1 MDTERIMFVPR
12 KVLEEKLIQILAEDV
27 GQGDVTTA
35 AIVPEGQIVE
45 AAVVAKE
52 SGVIAGI
59 EEISV
64 LAEALGLEGEA
75 YASDGAEV
83 KKGETFLKLRGDAQ
97 TILSAERTLLNLL
110 SRMSGIATKTR
121 RLVEKLHETKMS
133 TKIAATRKSAPGML
147 YFDKKAIAVG
157 GGDPHRLH
165 LDDMVLIKDNHI
177 VLAGGIVKA
186 VEKAKTA
193 VSFTK
198 KIEVEVTK
206 ASDAVAAAKAGADI
220 IMLDNFSPK
229 QAERAVG
236 ALKTVGLRDGVM
248 LEASGGITEENL
260 LRYASTGID
269 VLSLGELTHS
279 VKALNMSLEITRVC

>member
-1 MDTERIMFVPR
+1 MFVPR

-52 SGVIAGI
+52 SGVVAGI

-121 RLVEKLHETKMS
+121 RIVEKLRKAKMS

-147 YFDKKAIAVG
+147 YFDKKAVFVG

-165 LDDMVLIKDNHI
+165 LDDMVLIKDNHV
-177 VLAGGIVKA
+177 VLAGGVVKA
-186 VEKAKTA
+186 IEKAKAA

-198 KIEVEVTK
+198 KVEVEVNRV
-206 ASDAVAAAKAGADI
+206 SDVVAAAKAGAEI
-220 IMLDNFSPK
+220 VMLDNFAPK
-229 QAERAVG
+229 QAKQAVE
-236 ALKTVGLRDGVM
+236 ALKKAGLREKVV
-248 LEASGGITEENL
+248 LEASGGITEESL
-260 LRYASTGID
+260 MDYASTGVD
-269 VLSLGELTHS
+269 VLSLGRSE
-279 VKALNMSLEITRVC
+279 ERRVGKECLDWCRSRWSPDH

>member
-1 MDTERIMFVPR
+1 MFVPR
-12 KVLEEKLIQILAEDV
+12 KVLEVKLLQLLAEDV

-52 SGVIAGI
+52 SGVVAGI
-59 EEISV
+59 EETSV
-64 LAEALGLEGEA
+64 LAEALGLESEG

-121 RLVEKLHETKMS
+121 RIVEKLREAKMS
-133 TKIAATRKSAPGML
+133 AKIAATRKSAPGML

-165 LDDMVLIKDNHI
+165 LDDMVLIKDNHVVI
-177 VLAGGIVKA
+177 AGGVVKA
-186 VEKAKTA
+186 IEKAKAA

-198 KIEVEVTK
+198 KVEVEVNRV
-206 ASDAVAAAKAGADI
+206 SDAVAAAKAGADI
-220 IMLDNFSPK
+220 VMLDNFAPK
-229 QAERAVG
+229 QAKQAVE
-236 ALKTVGLRDGVM
+236 ALKKAGLREKVV
-248 LEASGGITEENL
+248 LEASGGITEESL
-260 LRYASTGID
+260 MDYASTGVD
-269 VLSLGELTHS
+269 VLSLGGLTHS
-279 VKALNMSLEITRVC
+279 VKAFNVSLEITRVC